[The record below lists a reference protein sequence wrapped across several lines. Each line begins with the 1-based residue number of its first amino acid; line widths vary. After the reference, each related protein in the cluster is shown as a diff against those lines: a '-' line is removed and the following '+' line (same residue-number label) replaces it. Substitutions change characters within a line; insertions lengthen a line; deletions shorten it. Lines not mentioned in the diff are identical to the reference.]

1 MDAIEIQKR
10 ILDRY
15 RIRVEPAMSEYAVRK
30 LAQTANP
37 SRKTSFP
44 VMGGDARTGIPV
56 CQLIS
61 PNDLSDAHPAPAP
74 APETLFPI

>member
-10 ILDRY
+10 ILNRY
-15 RIRVEPAMSEYAVRK
+15 GIRVEPAMSDYVVRK
-30 LAQTANP
+30 LAQTARP
-37 SRKTSFP
+37 PGKPASFP

-56 CQLIS
+56 RQLIS
-61 PNDLSDAHPAPAP
+61 PNDFSNAHPAP